1 MDLSFSIPGGGPLAQ
16 VGLHILS
23 TAVHLATG
31 AIGWWK
37 ARERSQSL
45 TQSLSASKASL
56 VSTSAFDGA
65 SYQERRK
72 TGVVQGLGVQEVVLR
87 KFPNDLELTAVLQDP
102 GVDCLRA
109 LNHGSAMHPAYH
121 YDPR

>member
-23 TAVHLATG
+23 FNTAVHLTTG

-72 TGVVQGLGVQEVVLR
+72 TGVVQGLGVQEGVLR
-87 KFPNDLELTAVLQDP
+87 KFPNGVESTA
-102 GVDCLRA
+102 
-109 LNHGSAMHPAYH
+109 
-121 YDPR
+121 